1 MYTIKKMAERS
12 LKQDLLE
19 EFLDFANKKLEID
32 QPYSVYFV
40 DDKSNAADPL
50 GKTAMYN
57 PSTNSVY
64 VYATN
69 RHPKDILRS
78 IAHELMHHKQ
88 NCDGRLDKTY
98 GEGSDN
104 LEILERE
111 ANEAGYLVREFE
123 DGREDTNE
131 SVLKEQEYEIPGL
144 GIKLRVAP
152 PSEVFA
158 DEPKRQLPFRKR
170 DIQLSTPKGRKQFEK
185 DFALINA
192 FDYLQKL
199 GTLSSYV
206 SEAEKSKV
214 KLPANLQKL
223 TKQFQDEQRS
233 KSDRQ
238 QFSRTGADYTME
250 NPNPC
255 KATQYQVGRYCYP
268 KGFDPKLIGGD
279 GKPANLS
286 QWSLNDIID
295 ARKAYGYWDSPINF
309 ARSFDMS
316 VGESED
322 LKTNNRNNPF
332 IPIRKNIVGKLIADK
347 TLIREMMRGLLLFRI
362 ADKPKGGAVDYNK
375 KVQAYNDNL
384 ETNKKKLYKWAKIVN
399 TPPDAEDAVDLP
411 GDETNIPLNEQK
423 IDPNF
428 RPYGPLETNA
438 AYLVGNLLGYRPF
451 RFSIKSGLDLDYSR
465 LPDKLR
471 NEIVNLAKS
480 KGETFQQ
487 LENKAFEIFSVSPW
501 SKKSARA
508 IDARDEAAKGQR
520 NLFLSLVGGV
530 PARYLAFADIMLL
543 YFYAEDYL
551 KKNPDKGFLDLFD
564 YTQVVDN
571 PEYTDF
577 LLQSLFVAGFSP
589 LKDDLLRTVVTAR
602 RAADINYRIAELTE
616 TLEDVS
622 KIRQGVEAT
631 ETFLG
636 RTRSKI
642 RSYYRQGFTKTGT
655 AAERAILEE
664 RIMSAWGVIEDDLR
678 AELEALRRVAENT
691 EDLVNEISLQ
701 LRQGI
706 VAADGSREAIKLTN
720 IVDNIRSATV
730 KINGI
735 ERPWWV
741 NNLKQSFIDE
751 NLKFIQDNFTA
762 IKNSNPAFK
771 EVGTYQELAEI
782 FADNHITELFTKYP
796 KMAEQMGKR
805 YELLATSLAQRSLEE
820 SIYKALKSGKF
831 KPTEEMKSGILS
843 KNDIKTLATDF
854 INKTPDLKQLTQ
866 IEQVKNIS
874 KNFAGI
880 KTTDFSNPKRY
891 HLAKPPKSFK
901 NTEIGDELVRKI
913 TPKRY
918 KEYSANPETVP
929 EGYELGMVT
938 AGNNKFHYLKP
949 IRTQA
954 SVSAADSLTDLGE
967 KATKQFFKTA
977 IPDLVKLRKV
987 GAPFSTKARLF
998 ATPETNPLF
1007 SRWVK
1012 YTAEQAQR
1020 ETGILGRLAV
1030 QNFTGNNFFNRLLTN
1045 TVGKIA
1051 TGTANWLGRGQMLA
1065 KGFNYIFTATDYVIK
1080 FSIFKFSFYLL
1091 MYARFYGPLC
1101 NVTGREYFTYISKHL
1116 YDLFS
1121 GIGVPRFDTVDW
1133 SNRENVPG
1141 TMERI
1146 KQKTSLGFSIADLEA
1161 AEQEL
1166 GTNLLLREK
1175 MPNALCKD
1183 VVNLLKEEPQVAQ
1196 AWINVWNSVANDV
1209 AVEAERI
1216 AKITAE
1222 KAKKLKAKFN
1232 NKLNDFNA
1240 TFENDPDVKKA
1251 KELTVKLKGAI
1262 DKGDE
1267 KQARKLYKEIQVLSN
1282 NIKQKRLDELEKM
1295 ANEYKK
1301 DIPKV
1306 VQESVKPL
1314 MDRIKK
1320 DFAEREQRAKEI
1332 FARVNAELGAEKIP
1346 EEEPTEP
1353 PTGATQTTNESI
1365 SISDYRQKILED
1377 RLVKLTIGFT
1387 K

>member
-1 MYTIKKMAERS
+1 
-12 LKQDLLE
+12 
-19 EFLDFANKKLEID
+19 
-32 QPYSVYFV
+32 
-40 DDKSNAADPL
+40 
-50 GKTAMYN
+50 
-57 PSTNSVY
+57 
-64 VYATN
+64 
-69 RHPKDILRS
+69 
-78 IAHELMHHKQ
+78 
-88 NCDGRLDKTY
+88 
-98 GEGSDN
+98 
-104 LEILERE
+104 
-111 ANEAGYLVREFE
+111 
-123 DGREDTNE
+123 
-131 SVLKEQEYEIPGL
+131 
-144 GIKLRVAP
+144 
-152 PSEVFA
+152 
-158 DEPKRQLPFRKR
+158 
-170 DIQLSTPKGRKQFEK
+170 
-185 DFALINA
+185 
-192 FDYLQKL
+192 
-199 GTLSSYV
+199 
-206 SEAEKSKV
+206 
-214 KLPANLQKL
+214 
-223 TKQFQDEQRS
+223 
-233 KSDRQ
+233 
-238 QFSRTGADYTME
+238 
-250 NPNPC
+250 
-255 KATQYQVGRYCYP
+255 
-268 KGFDPKLIGGD
+268 
-279 GKPANLS
+279 
-286 QWSLNDIID
+286 
-295 ARKAYGYWDSPINF
+295 
-309 ARSFDMS
+309 
-316 VGESED
+316 
-322 LKTNNRNNPF
+322 
-332 IPIRKNIVGKLIADK
+332 
-347 TLIREMMRGLLLFRI
+347 MRGLLLFRI

-384 ETNKKKLYKWAKIVN
+384 EKNKKKLYKWANIIN
-399 TPPDAEDAVDLP
+399 TPPGAEDAVDLP

-438 AYLVGNLLGYRPF
+438 AYLVQNLIKNNQF
-451 RFSIKSGLDLDYSR
+451 RFRILSGLDLDYSR
-465 LPDKLR
+465 IPDKLR
-471 NEIVNLAKS
+471 NEILNLTKS

-487 LENKAFEIFSVSPW
+487 LDNKAFEIYSVSPW

-530 PARYLAFADIMLL
+530 PARYLAFADIMLF

-577 LLQSLFVAGFSP
+577 LLQSLFIAGFSP

-602 RAADINYRIAELTE
+602 RAADINYRIAQLTE

-622 KIRQGVEAT
+622 KIRQGVEKT

-642 RSYYRQGFTKTGT
+642 RSYYRQGITKTGT

-706 VAADGSREAIKLTN
+706 VAADGSREVVKLTN

-735 ERPWWV
+735 ERPWWA

-751 NLKFIQDNFTA
+751 NLKFIEDNFTA
-762 IKNSNPAFK
+762 IKNSNPAFE

-796 KMAEQMGKR
+796 KMAKEMGKR

-820 SIYKALKSGKF
+820 SIYKALKNRKF
-831 KPTEEMKSGILS
+831 KPTDEMKSGILS
-843 KNDIKTLATDF
+843 KEEIKQLATDF
-854 INKTPDLKQLTQ
+854 INKTPELKKLTNT
-866 IEQVKNIS
+866 EQVKNVA

-880 KTTDFSNPKRY
+880 KTTDFAFNPKGY
-891 HLAKPPKSFK
+891 SLAKPPKSFK
-901 NTEIGDELVRKI
+901 NKAIGDELVHKI
-913 TPKRY
+913 TPKKY
-918 KEYSANPETVP
+918 KEYDANPESVP
-929 EGYELGMVT
+929 EGYMLGMVT
-938 AGNNKFHYLKP
+938 AGNKKFHYLKP

-954 SVSAADSLTDLGE
+954 SVSAANSLTDLGE
-967 KATKQFFKTA
+967 KATKQFFKTV

-987 GAPFSTKARLF
+987 NAPFSTKARLF

-1045 TVGKIA
+1045 TVGKMV
-1051 TGTANWLGRGQMLA
+1051 TGTANWLGKGYLLA

-1101 NVTGREYFTYISKHL
+1101 NVTGREYFTYVSKHL

-1121 GIGVPRFDTVDW
+1121 GIGVPRFDAVDW
-1133 SNRENVPG
+1133 SDRKNVPG

-1196 AWINVWNSVANDV
+1196 AWINVWNGIANDV
-1209 AVEAERI
+1209 AEEASRI
-1216 AKITAE
+1216 AKMTEE
-1222 KAKKLKAKFN
+1222 KAKKLQAEYN
-1232 NKLNDFNA
+1232 NKINDFQA
-1240 TFENDPDVKKA
+1240 MLENDKDVKKA
-1251 KELTVKLKGAI
+1251 KELTIQMKDAI

-1267 KQARKLYKEIQVLSN
+1267 NQARKLYKEIQVLLNS
-1282 NIKQKRLDELEKM
+1282 IKQKQEEKLEEL

-1301 DIPKV
+1301 KIPKV
-1306 VQESVKPL
+1306 VQESIKPL
-1314 MDRIKK
+1314 MDRLKK
-1320 DFAEREQRAKEI
+1320 DFAERKQRANEI

-1353 PTGATQTTNESI
+1353 PTGATQTTDESI

-1377 RLVKLTIGFT
+1377 RLLKLTIGLT